1 MPLGPSETGHN
12 VDPIYPVG
20 TSVGSWPDGGSAA
33 STTSIPSVSG
43 ASDPNYWLP
52 IWSGEVINAYDS
64 YNIFEPMVTTE
75 TITSGT
81 TKRFPVTGTVGHIG
95 KWNAGVE
102 LLGDSTIQAPGWFDI
117 SLDERPMAAYFE
129 LDDIHLMLT
138 QWDYRAELARQAG
151 LQLSY
156 TRDKQIA
163 CMIAKAAFVAARH
176 PLNNIRGNNLAGM
189 NHADV
194 NILPADS
201 KFNLLGLRGA
211 TQTERTDAALLL
223 LDYLERYMVRLSEID
238 ATLGDVY
245 CAVTPQAFHDIRALG
260 IARDATGL
268 VGGAGRPFFGGVA
281 EAGGLGAPLTQNMF
295 GITEALEYM
304 GVKIVKSNHL
314 EQLDHAKVQSGIITD
329 GGSSTAN
336 VLRTGINTATG
347 QYAQSSTGDRVSVIT
362 DLGDAK
368 YNFNWYNGT
377 EANETAVV
385 AATGGPVNGA
395 AMRPVKALIWQ
406 KSAVCSLRLQGMK
419 VESVKDVRR
428 GTFFTVS
435 SIMAGA
441 GILRPELCG
450 VIQGTYAVPA
460 A

>member
-20 TSVGSWPDGGSAA
+20 TSVGAWPDGGSAA
-33 STTSIPSVSG
+33 STTSIPSVSTS
-43 ASDPNYWLP
+43 SDPNYWLP

-102 LLGDSTIQAPGWFDI
+102 LLGDSTISTPGWFDI

-163 CMIAKAAFVAARH
+163 CMIAKAAFVPARF

-194 NILPADS
+194 NILPADAR
-201 KFNLLGLRGA
+201 FNLLGLRGA

-223 LDYLERYMVRLSEID
+223 LDYIERYMVRLSEID
-238 ATLGDVY
+238 ATLGEVY

-268 VGGAGRPFFGGVA
+268 VGGAGRPFFGGVS
-281 EAGGLGAPLTQNMF
+281 EAGGLGAPLSQNMF

-304 GVKIVKSNHL
+304 GVKIIKSNHL
-314 EQLDHAKVQSGIITD
+314 EQLDHAKVQSGIVTD
-329 GGSSTAN
+329 SGSSTAN
-336 VLRTGINTATG
+336 VLRTGVNTATG
-347 QYAQSSTGDRVSVIT
+347 QYAQGSTNDRVSVIT

-377 EANETAVV
+377 EANETSVV
-385 AATGGPVNGA
+385 AATGAPVNGA
-395 AMRPVKALIWQ
+395 AMKPVKALIWQ

-428 GTFFTVS
+428 GTYFTVS

-441 GILRPELCG
+441 GVLRPELCG

-460 A
+460 S